1 MFFFL
6 LRCEPKYFC
15 IILAVVDIEARLME
29 IYYLKKKVMGS
40 SFAPSE
46 IPESSLCKFWS
57 LFCMTSQTSILLFF
71 SGPMVYIYMKMLKF
85 GLIDPINVVK
95 VL

>member
-1 MFFFL
+1 MSLSTFVSFWLYISF
-6 LRCEPKYFC
+6 
-15 IILAVVDIEARLME
+15 VDIEARLME

-71 SGPMVYIYMKMLKF
+71 FRPHGLHIYEDVEVW
-85 GLIDPINVVK
+85 ID
-95 VL
+95 